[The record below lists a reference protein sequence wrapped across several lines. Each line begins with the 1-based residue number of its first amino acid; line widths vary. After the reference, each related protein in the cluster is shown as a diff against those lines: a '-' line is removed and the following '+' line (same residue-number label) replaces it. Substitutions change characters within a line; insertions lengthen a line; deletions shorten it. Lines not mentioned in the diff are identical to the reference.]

1 MQRPVTISII
11 CPVLNEAA
19 YVDTLVKK
27 FLHSDGIEKEVFFLE
42 AGSSDNTKAKLLELQ
57 KQHSNIHIVD
67 NPQKY
72 VSFGFNKAF
81 PLTNGKYIAFLGAH
95 ADYPETFFS
104 NAVKYL
110 DSGECDVVGGPLK
123 QAGKTDTGS
132 AIAYCMSNKF
142 GVGGTEF
149 RTSTQKQYVQSVAFA
164 VYKKEVFEK
173 AGLLDEE
180 LLRNQ
185 DDELHYRL
193 NEHGFRILMVPE
205 MQCTYYVRGSIKGL
219 FSQYF
224 QYGNFKPLVLK
235 KVSSGIRL
243 RHLIPACFVAYF
255 MSLPIAAICLWWLTP
270 LVLYLLGDF
279 VFSFFNRLPFS
290 QKLKAFIIF
299 PSLHISYGSG
309 FILGLLKKPKK

>member
-1 MQRPVTISII
+1 MQKPVTVSII
-11 CPVLNEAA
+11 CPVLNESA

-27 FLHSDGIEKEVFFLE
+27 FLHSDGIGKEVFFLE
-42 AGSSDNTKAKLLELQ
+42 AGSTDDTKAKLLELQ
-57 KQHSNIHIVD
+57 KQHSNIYIVD

-95 ADYPETFFS
+95 ADYPDTFFS

-110 DSGECDVVGGPLK
+110 ESGECDAVGGPLK
-123 QAGKTDTGS
+123 QSGKTDTGK

-205 MQCTYYVRGSIKGL
+205 MQCAYFVRSSISRL

-224 QYGNFKPLVLK
+224 QYGLFKPLVLK
-235 KVSSGIRL
+235 KVRSGVRI

-255 MSLPIAAICLWWLTP
+255 LSLPIAAIYLWWLVP
-270 LVLYLLGDF
+270 MALYLFCNF
-279 VFSFFNRLPFS
+279 VFSFFNELPLS
-290 QKLKAFIIF
+290 QKLKAFVVF
-299 PSLHISYGSG
+299 PMLHISYGSG
-309 FILGLLKKPKK
+309 FILGLLKNPKK